1 MRGWK
6 KVKQEM
12 QENRE
17 IEKERK
23 KERKK
28 ERYKTREENTYK
40 TQLAVVQEERE

>member
-23 KERKK
+23 RGTKQGKR
-28 ERYKTREENTYK
+28 TRI
-40 TQLAVVQEERE
+40 RHS